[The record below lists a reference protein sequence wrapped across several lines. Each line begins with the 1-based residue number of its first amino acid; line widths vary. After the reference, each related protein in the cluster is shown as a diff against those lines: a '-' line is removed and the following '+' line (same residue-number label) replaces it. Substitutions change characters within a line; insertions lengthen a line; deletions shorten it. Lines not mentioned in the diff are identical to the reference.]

1 MRKLTAILLL
11 FITLKAGAQKD
22 YNWRNSEEDW
32 RRLKQEQ
39 TLSIPASQ
47 LDTALVVV
55 SNRLLQKDSLR
66 FMCED
71 LQKDYLHYFFV
82 YVHKGTW
89 HVLTANSL
97 YDAMQYLPKQNNDW
111 VVYTEG
117 MGKVFT
123 ANLDRGIRLSSF
135 YNINVILL
143 DYPSIHPS
151 KASLGNYNFA
161 KRNARS
167 AYKDFAPVIDTL
179 KILRDKKLMGTG
191 SLSFF
196 FHSMG
201 NNVIKQLVK
210 NDKLKTTN
218 NEVWVDNLILNAPC
232 VNQRKHRKWV
242 EPIAFAKRIYIHYNP
257 ADKTLYYAQLASFS
271 KQLGKKVKRPL
282 AKNAIYINFN
292 KVAGEGHSNF
302 LPFRYKTNGSSEAF
316 QHYGQ
321 LFHGGTVTPGD
332 LKQYAPT
339 AYKKIGW
346 DLLPSGAPTSVK
358 ENKQTRID

>member
-1 MRKLTAILLL
+1 MRKLLTILLL
-11 FITLKAGAQKD
+11 FITLKTVGQKD
-22 YNWRNSEEDW
+22 HNWMNSEADW
-32 RRLKQEQ
+32 KRLKQEQ
-39 TLSIPASQ
+39 TLSIPAAE
-47 LDTALVVV
+47 LDTAIVVV
-55 SNRLLQKDSLR
+55 SNRLLQKDSMR
-66 FMCED
+66 FLNED
-71 LQKDYLHYFFV
+71 LQTDYLHYFFV
-82 YVHKGTW
+82 YVHNGTW
-89 HVLTANSL
+89 HVLTTKSL
-97 YDAMQYLPKQNNDW
+97 AHAIQYLPKQNNDW

-123 ANLDRGIRLSSF
+123 ANLDRGLRMSSF
-135 YNINVILL
+135 YKVNVLVL

-167 AYKDFAPVIDTL
+167 AYKYFAPVIDTL
-179 KILRDKKLMGTG
+179 KILRDKKIMGTG
-191 SLSFF
+191 SLSLF

-210 NDKLKTTN
+210 NDKLKNTN
-218 NEVWVDNLILNAPC
+218 NELWVDNLILNAPC

-242 EPIAFAKRIYIHYNP
+242 EPIGFAKRIYVHYNP
-257 ADKTLYYAQLASFS
+257 EDKTLYFAQLASFS

-302 LPFRYKTNGSSEAF
+302 LPFPGRPTAAPEVYH
-316 QHYGQ
+316 HYEQ
-321 LFHGGTVTPGD
+321 LFHGGTVIPGD
-332 LKQYAPT
+332 SKQYAPT

-346 DLLPSGAPTSVK
+346 DLLPADQYSASG
-358 ENKQTRID
+358 KQQ